1 MNCALRTFFFLLIL
15 IVGGVAR
22 GGETRGYRVMLN
34 KPASGELGEPES
46 EAGSVTHRMSGS
58 IQNKIEYA
66 K

>member
-1 MNCALRTFFFLLIL
+1 MNCTLRILSVLLML
-15 IVGGVAR
+15 MAGGIAR

-58 IQNKIEYA
+58 IQNRIEYA